1 MNTENNKLKFIIP
14 AILLI
19 LPVVLERQTKMKKS
33 ILLAMFISAFLI
45 CMCLSACFHS
55 GIQQE
60 AMESGWYQMQLS
72 EVRKDNSKQPP
83 SNDPDGK
90 EIWLIEVDAVE
101 SHQIL
106 ARWRKCLYSKNK
118 GFLGYCIRGE
128 NRFFLKTDFLKTR
141 LKKDDV
147 ILFTV
152 KHRTVRSW
160 LEGTVTIHQIDG
172 NAMAKLNPDTGEFV
186 PLEYDNAAC
195 LAEEKAEKTFETLRI
210 AEQRGLKSLENA
222 LKQGLD
228 PNIIHGGTSF
238 FIYRLGL
245 SSSPEEIKLLLK
257 YGARPGL
264 AVGRITPLSAAANN
278 YEYPLTF
285 CRLLLE
291 AGADPNQDPGY
302 GHFTRPP
309 ACPPLMTAVS
319 RNHLL
324 LAELLLEHG
333 ADPMFKMPP
342 PPYAFD
348 IGSVKSFQQRLLY
361 YRPVDAV
368 RDYRMAELLKKYIKD
383 RAVKSLELTRVLEN
397 RITAPVPKTADVTD

>member
-14 AILLI
+14 AILLILLI

-45 CMCLSACFHS
+45 CMSLSACFHS

-118 GFLGYCIRGE
+118 VFLGYCIRGE
-128 NRFFLKTDFLKTR
+128 NRFFLKTNFLKTR

-186 PLEYDNAAC
+186 PLVSRLRNLPRRAAGEASGGPC
-195 LAEEKAEKTFETLRI
+195 HSWLRRHLD
-210 AEQRGLKSLENA
+210 AGGDGGFCNREGDLGDVEGRTERKNVQSLE
-222 LKQGLD
+222 
-228 PNIIHGGTSF
+228 P
-238 FIYRLGL
+238 
-245 SSSPEEIKLLLK
+245 
-257 YGARPGL
+257 
-264 AVGRITPLSAAANN
+264 
-278 YEYPLTF
+278 
-285 CRLLLE
+285 
-291 AGADPNQDPGY
+291 
-302 GHFTRPP
+302 
-309 ACPPLMTAVS
+309 
-319 RNHLL
+319 
-324 LAELLLEHG
+324 
-333 ADPMFKMPP
+333 
-342 PPYAFD
+342 
-348 IGSVKSFQQRLLY
+348 
-361 YRPVDAV
+361 
-368 RDYRMAELLKKYIKD
+368 
-383 RAVKSLELTRVLEN
+383 
-397 RITAPVPKTADVTD
+397 